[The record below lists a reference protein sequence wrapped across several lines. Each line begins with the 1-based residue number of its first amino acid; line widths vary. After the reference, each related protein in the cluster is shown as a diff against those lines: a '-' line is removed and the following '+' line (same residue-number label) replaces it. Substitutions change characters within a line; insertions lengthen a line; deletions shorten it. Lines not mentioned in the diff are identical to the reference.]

1 VLLIIGRAFKP
12 FFVTKKKKKKKKKRK
27 KKRKAN
33 TYDFTKEKLY
43 MQTLKIRM

>member
-12 FFVTKKKKKKKKKRK
+12 FFVTKILQKKKKKKS
-27 KKRKAN
+27 KAY

-43 MQTLKIRM
+43 MQTIKIRM

>member
-12 FFVTKKKKKKKKKRK
+12 FFVTEILQRK
-27 KKRKAN
+27 KAKL

>member
-12 FFVTKKKKKKKKKRK
+12 FFVTKIKKKRK
-27 KKRKAN
+27 KKRKAY